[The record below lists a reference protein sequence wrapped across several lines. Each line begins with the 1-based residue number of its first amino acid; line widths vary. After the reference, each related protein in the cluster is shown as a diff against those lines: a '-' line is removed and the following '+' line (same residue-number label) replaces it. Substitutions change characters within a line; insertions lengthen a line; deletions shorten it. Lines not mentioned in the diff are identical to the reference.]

1 MKSANFC
8 TATCSLVLALAIC
21 HCRVAVSQ
29 SLDGTT
35 EPVGPKPKYSVC

>member
-8 TATCSLVLALAIC
+8 TATCSLVLELAIC

-35 EPVGPKPKYSVC
+35 EPVGPKPKYSVR